1 MSGDVASLA
10 AEMTPYVSAALG
22 AYGGAVLAK
31 VRDDAADA
39 TVRLGRRL
47 LQRVFGVR
55 DEREPLPGPLAEL
68 AAEPRDEDA
77 RAAVRLAVRKAL
89 AGDPALEAEVRSML
103 AAAGVSQQVHA
114 ARDAYAAARD
124 VVIHYYDTETARG
137 PALRLTRPQ
146 VWGNVPARNPG
157 FTGREELLAAVR
169 TRLLAGDHAVVQG
182 LHGMGGVGK
191 TQLAIEYVHRFAS
204 SYELLWWIAAEQA
217 ELIGEQ
223 FAALADAMCCAPP
236 GAGQAAMRRAVLAVL
251 RETDTALLVFD
262 NATRPGDLAEWLP
275 GGRAHVLITTRTRGW
290 AEIAVPV
297 EVDVLARPESVAIL
311 RDRVPGLAA
320 ADAGQVAAALGDLP
334 LAIAQ
339 AAGYMADTGM
349 PAREYTQLLADRAAE
364 ILDQARPSSYPRS
377 LAVVTQLAVAQL
389 GDEDPATAELAELC
403 AFLAPEP
410 IPAGWFSHATA
421 VLPAAL
427 AEKAADPVAWRQVL
441 AQISHHALTRID
453 HNGLQMHRLT
463 QAIIRSHLP
472 ASQAAARQRQAGA
485 IVGASDPGD
494 GMSPSTWPGWARLLP
509 HLLAVNPACTSDAA
523 LRAVAVEA
531 ALYLVR
537 RGDARAGHDVAR
549 HIYSNWRDELGPDN
563 ADTLKAAIPL
573 SYALREMGRYSEARE
588 QDERT
593 LASYRRT
600 LGDDHPDTLIAAHNL
615 GADLY
620 ELRDYRAAAELD
632 AMNLARRKRILGDN
646 HPDTLASAGNLAGDL
661 RGLGDPTA
669 SRKLDEDTLARRR
682 HVLGDDHTQTLTS
695 ASSLALD
702 LRALGDLR
710 AAQALDEDTL
720 ARRRRILGDDHPR
733 TLTSASNLAGI
744 LRELGNFRAAKE
756 LDEDTLARRQR
767 ILGDDH
773 PQTRASAENLA
784 ADLREHRGGH

>member
-1 MSGDVASLA
+1 
-10 AEMTPYVSAALG
+10 MT
-22 AYGGAVLAK
+22 
-31 VRDDAADA
+31 
-39 TVRLGRRL
+39 
-47 LQRVFGVR
+47 
-55 DEREPLPGPLAEL
+55 
-68 AAEPRDEDA
+68 
-77 RAAVRLAVRKAL
+77 RLAL
-89 AGDPALEAEVRSML
+89 
-103 AAAGVSQQVHA
+103 
-114 ARDAYAAARD
+114 
-124 VVIHYYDTETARG
+124 
-137 PALRLTRPQ
+137 
-146 VWGNVPARNPG
+146 
-157 FTGREELLAAVR
+157 
-169 TRLLAGDHAVVQG
+169 
-182 LHGMGGVGK
+182 
-191 TQLAIEYVHRFAS
+191 
-204 SYELLWWIAAEQA
+204 
-217 ELIGEQ
+217 
-223 FAALADAMCCAPP
+223 
-236 GAGQAAMRRAVLAVL
+236 
-251 RETDTALLVFD
+251 
-262 NATRPGDLAEWLP
+262 
-275 GGRAHVLITTRTRGW
+275 
-290 AEIAVPV
+290 
-297 EVDVLARPESVAIL
+297 
-311 RDRVPGLAA
+311 
-320 ADAGQVAAALGDLP
+320 
-334 LAIAQ
+334 
-339 AAGYMADTGM
+339 
-349 PAREYTQLLADRAAE
+349 
-364 ILDQARPSSYPRS
+364 
-377 LAVVTQLAVAQL
+377 AQL
-389 GDEDPATAELAELC
+389 SDEDPATAELAELC

-427 AEKAADPVAWRQVL
+427 AEKAANPVAWRQVL
-441 AQISHHALTRID
+441 ARISHHALTRID

-472 ASQAAARQRQAGA
+472 ASQAAARQRQAEA

-549 HIYSNWRDELGPDN
+549 HIYSRWRDELGPDN

-573 SYALREMGRYSEARE
+573 SYALREMGRYSQARE

-620 ELRDYRAAAELD
+620 ELGDYRAAAELD

-661 RGLGDPTA
+661 RGLGDPAA